1 MTQAYS
7 KTKDTTDLTCHSRIK
22 VMILTQTF
30 KPEEIHGYIARLL
43 KREGID
49 VTIVYE
55 RDLIMTF
62 NKMPMLFVNGR
73 DISDIDVVLTFGEVN
88 SLTLSILE
96 KLEIMEYR
104 TINSISQHRISCNP
118 YYKGYVAN
126 KLGINVPNLVT
137 ISRISEIPGVVEDIG
152 TPCKI
157 SFGGKN
163 IVLHNSMDVYTMSN
177 ILKEVVDI
185 KESII
190 VSEMIDLKSKN
201 IYSGMVIGN
210 KILINEDNNIT
221 GIKPIFESIRSVV
234 ELELF
239 TLTLAVKDNEVYLL
253 RLTPFFDL
261 STNIDLVIQTLS
273 EYMKTEYK
281 RGEW

>member
-7 KTKDTTDLTCHSRIK
+7 KTKDTTDLTRHDRIK

-137 ISRISEIPGVVEDIG
+137 ISRISEIPRVVEDIG